1 MFNEEELKKL
11 ITDVLEKTIQEYSD
25 MCKECILSGDAWGAE
40 EYHKKEQ
47 ALKEILERARNNKL
61 D

>member
-1 MFNEEELKKL
+1 
-11 ITDVLEKTIQEYSD
+11 

-47 ALKEILERARNNKL
+47 ALKEVLERARNNKL